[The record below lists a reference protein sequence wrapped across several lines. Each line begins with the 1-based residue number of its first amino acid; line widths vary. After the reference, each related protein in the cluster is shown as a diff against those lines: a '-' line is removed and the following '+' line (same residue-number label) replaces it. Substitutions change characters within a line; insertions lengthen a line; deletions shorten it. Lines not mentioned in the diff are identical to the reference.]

1 MSNRRGSYGGYGTP
15 RGYDTP
21 RRGNNSGRG
30 QFGLPPPM
38 VAWGNPGYGRTQEGF
53 RARPGDGMVG
63 SNFWHPRDTRRDFYP
78 PRGYHDV
85 STPYRGHGRSGGR
98 SQNRE
103 GPLKKNKT
111 KSRSNGDEDKE
122 KEENTRN
129 PSEKEKSEESF
140 KRNHLQVLEDLG
152 EDEKVMIGE
161 RLKRDGTLLFK
172 IPETE
177 EDKQRISGAM
187 DKFFSVV
194 RCELGDETFVN
205 MFRGTQPSSTVQ
217 NSEEATGGACGGEP
231 EEVIEKEV
239 STRPKEIIQKE
250 PYVDEALDRLKF
262 FNEEG
267 DQKETSDIRRDSADK
282 RNQEEVTHPSI
293 NNKSLGKPKP
303 MTEQEK
309 AMVNT
314 VIGDIVD
321 GRTEYGEWLW
331 RDIRERGI
339 TDHHALSAIALFFRR
354 QYNEGI
360 TKQQAEYCCI
370 KLQNRWPKKK
380 DEEKAVEEDQLA
392 EENQEDWFEDEVLD
406 RLSRLAYD
414 GDKEEAKKASLKKS
428 RSILSDSQDIVP
440 RELLDYKV
448 GSFANMED
456 YMYYMKEVT
465 KRMVENVAI
474 VEEKCKVNAVNDR
487 KRAKERRE
495 TSERVGREPY
505 GSSETARE
513 QTVSS
518 DRTGPR
524 VGFEPTSGN
533 GDGTY
538 TLGGRRGP
546 QALDGPRRGGRYSTP
561 NAPRPRVNPNQ
572 DDSMWSDNIGLTARE
587 LSIYEQYDVPM
598 DIRRPS
604 RMTETSSPL
613 LSSTVVGE
621 QTTGNMQ
628 SLFSMVPTGS
638 SQDMFRKFTGFDSE
652 FLEWKH
658 ETSILLKNFP
668 EELRPIKLKSLLKEE
683 HKKLVGHI
691 FHDDVNATDKM
702 WAVLTKNFGRS
713 MSRADYH
720 MDKLTG
726 WMRDGRR
733 CHDYESLSHLYNF
746 IKTHYYGIARL
757 GAEKIPMAESFAYA
771 IAPLLY
777 GKSQREVNKLK
788 HKDVFNVNK
797 ILDIIA
803 DHANEVKAQ
812 EEDKEKYEHRSEQYS
827 EEDKKFLRERYFE
840 EKGYSHDYKYKRYS
854 KDYRSKYGSPEKRY
868 YRDRDSSSDR
878 SYKEVNRYHRNRY
891 NSRERSYENRY
902 KDYRSSSRD
911 RSRYN
916 SQDRYRNDSQD
927 RYKHGTQ
934 SYSGNRSYSSE
945 RESGDEKKR
954 YYKKDNYKKE
964 QKRFSRDRY
973 RRDEAEHDQEPVVL
987 KTEVGEESHDEER
1000 PRYRRSRDQTPRGS
1014 RSKSPIRRPSS
1025 RSWNSWSCT
1034 LCLKDDHK
1042 TINCRNYTAEEVN
1055 RLCNE
1060 RKLCF
1065 VCNLTGH
1072 MASVCNAE
1080 NLFCKS
1086 SSCRQ
1091 DVKHNN
1097 LLCEVYKR
1105 T

>member
-1 MSNRRGSYGGYGTP
+1 MAHRAGSYGGFG
-15 RGYDTP
+15 TP
-21 RRGNNSGRG
+21 RRGNSSGRG
-30 QFGLPPPM
+30 ILDLPPPRM
-38 VAWGNPGYGRTQEGF
+38 AWGNPGYGRTQEGF
-53 RARPGDGMVG
+53 RIRPGDNMVG
-63 SNFWHPRDTRRDFYP
+63 GNFWQPREPQRDFYHTSY
-78 PRGYHDV
+78 RGYHDV
-85 STPYRGHGRSGGR
+85 STPYRGYGKVGGR
-98 SQNRE
+98 RD
-103 GPLKKNKT
+103 GTAKKEHKRKVKT
-111 KSRSNGDEDKE
+111 AESKRDEDEEKTQAPPVVDGVE
-122 KEENTRN
+122 KEE
-129 PSEKEKSEESF
+129 
-140 KRNHLQVLEDLG
+140 RNHVQVLEDLG
-152 EDEKVMIGE
+152 EDERVMIGE
-161 RLKRDGTLLFK
+161 RLNREGTLLFK
-172 IPETE
+172 IPESE
-177 EDKQRISGAM
+177 EDRQRISGAM
-187 DKFFSVV
+187 DKFFSAV

-205 MFRGTQPSSTVQ
+205 MFRGTEKPGTTVQ
-217 NSEEATGGACGGEP
+217 NSEEATGGACGGNS
-231 EEVIEKEV
+231 EVNIEKEV
-239 STRPKEIIQKE
+239 STRPKETVQKTNYTE
-250 PYVDEALDRLKF
+250 EALTRLNF
-262 FNEEG
+262 FNDEG
-267 DQKETSDIRRDSADK
+267 DHIESSDNRKESASK
-282 RNQEEVTHPSI
+282 RNQEEVPNPSI
-293 NNKSLGKPKP
+293 NNKSLGKLKP
-303 MTEQEK
+303 MTEREK

-314 VIGDIVD
+314 VIGDIID
-321 GRTEYGEWLW
+321 GRTEEGYWLW
-331 RDIRERGI
+331 KDIRERGI
-339 TDHHALSAIALFFRR
+339 TDHHALSDIALFFRR

-360 TKQQAEYCCI
+360 TKQQAEYCCV
-370 KLQNRWPKKK
+370 KLQNRWPQKR
-380 DEEKAVEEDQLA
+380 DGEKGVEEQQEA
-392 EENQEDWFEDEVLD
+392 ENQEDWFDDDVLD
-406 RLSRLAYD
+406 RLSKLAYD
-414 GDKEEAKKASLKKS
+414 GDKEEARKASLKKS
-428 RSILSDSQDIVP
+428 RTILSDSQDIVP

-448 GSFANMED
+448 GSFTSMED
-456 YMYYMKEVT
+456 YMHYMKEVT
-465 KRMVENVAI
+465 RRMVENVAV

-487 KRAKERRE
+487 QRAKDRRE
-495 TSERVGREPY
+495 ASEGTAREPY
-505 GSSETARE
+505 GSRETRE

-518 DRTGPR
+518 DRTGHR

-533 GDGTY
+533 VDGA
-538 TLGGRRGP
+538 RRS
-546 QALDGPRRGGRYSTP
+546 GRYNSTP

-572 DDSMWSDNIGLTARE
+572 DDSMWSDNVGLTTRE
-587 LSIYEQYDVPM
+587 LSIYEQYDVPV

-638 SQDMFRKFTGFDSE
+638 SLDMFRKFSGLDSE
-652 FLEWKH
+652 FIEWKH

-668 EELRPIKLKSLLKEE
+668 EELRPIKLKSLLKQE

-691 FHDDVNATDKM
+691 FHDDINATEKM
-702 WAVLTKNFGRS
+702 WAGLTKNFGGS

-827 EEDKKFLRERYFE
+827 EEDKKFLRGRYFE
-840 EKGYSHDYKYKRYS
+840 EKGYRYDYKDKRYS
-854 KDYRSKYGSPEKRY
+854 KDYRSKYSSPEKRY
-868 YRDRDSSSDR
+868 YRENRDSSSDR
-878 SYKEVNRYHRNRY
+878 SYKEVNRYHKNRY
-891 NSRERSYENRY
+891 NSKDRY
-902 KDYRSSSRD
+902 KDYRSGSRD

-927 RYKHGTQ
+927 RYKKSSQ
-934 SYSGNRSYSSE
+934 SYSGNRSYSSD
-945 RESGDEKKR
+945 RDSGDEKKR
-954 YYKKDNYKKE
+954 YKKE
-964 QKRFSRDRY
+964 QNRYSRDRY
-973 RRDEAEHDQEPVVL
+973 RKDDEHDQEPVVL
-987 KTEVGEESHDEER
+987 KTEVGESSHDEERPRYRIGESSHDEER

-1014 RSKSPIRRPSS
+1014 RSKSPIRRASS
-1025 RSWNSWSCT
+1025 RSWNSWACT

-1042 TINCRNYTAEEVN
+1042 TINCRNYTAEEVS

-1072 MASVCNAE
+1072 MASVCNAD

-1086 SSCRQ
+1086 SCCRQ
-1091 DVKHNN
+1091 DMKHNN
-1097 LLCEVYKR
+1097 LLCELYKR